1 MKKLPVFAVLPIL
14 TFPLALGCGDSGRRN
29 IRIVETDS
37 QTLVYV
43 DEKEPEVAPPKA
55 ETSVETRRVYVDE
68 KESEVA
74 PPKAETPTPA
84 VLPDFAQLLALGAK
98 IDKSGKSLDLTAV
111 EKLDGFDV
119 AADAER
125 WNAVKVVRGQG
136 RLTAQTLRALAKLPN
151 LTEFLWS
158 SATLATANSDDATF
172 QGAFADLSKAPRLK
186 KIRLTALQTE
196 NGKFPTAALVALA
209 QTPQLADLDV
219 SGAPLTAADLTAV
232 DWKTGFAKLTKLNL
246 YQTKIGDAGV
256 DALLPLTDRLTSLN
270 LDDAQIGPA
279 SAKKIAQFTELT
291 FLHVGRSTL
300 DDASIAEFAKL
311 GKLAKI
317 HVTRSKAT
325 EAGADA
331 LRAALPNCEVVSQ
344 PEN

>member
-1 MKKLPVFAVLPIL
+1 MKKSPVFAIL
-14 TFPLALGCGDSGRRN
+14 TALSATAQLGCGDSGSNLVRLDDAPL
-29 IRIVETDS
+29 VEIA
-37 QTLVYV
+37 
-43 DEKEPEVAPPKA
+43 EKSPETEPTQA
-55 ETSVETRRVYVDE
+55 ESPTS
-68 KESEVA
+68 
-74 PPKAETPTPA
+74 PAETPLVNAEKKTPEIATATPA
-84 VLPDFAQLLALGAK
+84 PLPKFDALIASGAK
-98 IDKSGKSLDLTAV
+98 IDKSGKSLDLTGVASFS
-111 EKLDGFDV
+111 GFDV
-119 AADAER
+119 AADVER
-125 WNAVKVVRGQG
+125 WSAVKVVRGKG
-136 RLTAQTLRALAKLPN
+136 ELPPEVLRAFAKLPN

-158 SATLATANSDDATF
+158 DAVLAVAPDADA
-172 QGAFADLSKAPRLK
+172 AFAEFAKSPNLK
-186 KIRLTALQTE
+186 KLRLTGLRTTAE
-196 NGKFPTAALVALA
+196 KFPTAALTALA
-209 QTPQLADLDV
+209 QAPQLADLDV
-219 SGAPLTAADLTAV
+219 SGSPATAADLTAV

-270 LDDAQIGPA
+270 LDDAQIGPD
-279 SAKKIAQFTELT
+279 SAAKIAQFTQLT

>member
-1 MKKLPVFAVLPIL
+1 MKKLPAFAVLSVL
-14 TFPLALGCGDSGRRN
+14 TFPLTLGCGDSGRRN

-43 DEKEPEVAPPKA
+43 DEKEPEVAPSKVETPA
-55 ETSVETRRVYVDE
+55 ETKLVYVPE
-68 KESEVA
+68 NVPKKTPEVK
-74 PPKAETPTPA
+74 PTTPA
-84 VLPDFAQLLALGAK
+84 PLPQFDALIASGAK

-111 EKLDGFDV
+111 ENLNGFD
-119 AADAER
+119 AGANTER
-125 WNAVKVVRGQG
+125 WNAVKVVRGKG
-136 RLTAQTLRALAKLPN
+136 RLTVQTLRAFAQLPN

-158 SATLATANSDDATF
+158 DAVLVADKDADA
-172 QGAFADLSKAPRLK
+172 AFAEFAKAPNLK
-186 KIRLTALQTE
+186 KLRLTGLKTE
-196 NGKFPTAALVALA
+196 GDKFPTDAFAALA
-209 QTPQLADLDV
+209 QTPQLADVDV
-219 SGAPLTAADLTAV
+219 SGSPATAADLAAV

-246 YQTKIGDAGV
+246 YQTQVGDAGV
-256 DALLPLTDRLTSLN
+256 DALLPLANRLTSLN
-270 LDDAQIGPA
+270 LDDAQIGPKSA
-279 SAKKIAQFTELT
+279 SKIAQFSQLT

>member
-1 MKKLPVFAVLPIL
+1 MKKSPIFAIL
-14 TFPLALGCGDSGRRN
+14 TALSATVPLGCGGSASSDVAFIDDSA
-29 IRIVETDS
+29 
-37 QTLVYV
+37 QFA
-43 DEKEPEVAPPKA
+43 VAP
-55 ETSVETRRVYVDE
+55 S
-68 KESEVA
+68 
-74 PPKAETPTPA
+74 PTPA
-84 VLPDFAQLLALGAK
+84 QTTPATVEATTPAQTTPATVEATTPAQTTPATFDALLDSGAT
-98 IDKSGKSLDLTAV
+98 IDKSGKSLDLIGV
-111 EKLDGFDV
+111 EKLDGFNV

-125 WNAVKVVRGQG
+125 WNAVKVVRGKG
-136 RLTAQTLRALAKLPN
+136 LLTAQTLRDFTKLPN

-158 SATLATANSDDATF
+158 GALLSDETDADA
-172 QGAFADLSKAPRLK
+172 AFAEFAKSPKLK
-186 KIRLTALQTE
+186 KLRLTGLQTE
-196 NGKFPTAALVALA
+196 SGKFPTAALVALA
-209 QTPQLADLDV
+209 QAPQLADLDV
-219 SGAPLTAADLTAV
+219 SGSPATAADLTAV
-232 DWKTGFAKLTKLNL
+232 DWKNGFAKLAKLNL
-246 YQTKIGDAGV
+246 YQTQVGDAGV

-270 LDDAQIGPA
+270 LDDAQIGPE

-311 GKLAKI
+311 GKLEKI

>member
-1 MKKLPVFAVLPIL
+1 MKKLPAFAVLSIL
-14 TFPLALGCGDSGRRN
+14 TFPLTLGCGDSGRRN

-43 DEKEPEVAPPKA
+43 EEKEPEVAPPKA
-55 ETSVETRRVYVDE
+55 ETPLETRRVYVE
-68 KESEVA
+68 EET
-74 PPKAETPTPA
+74 PKAETPTLAP
-84 VLPDFAQLLALGAK
+84 LPKFDELIASGAK
-98 IDKSGKSLDLTAV
+98 IDKSGKTLDLTAV
-111 EKLDGFDV
+111 EKLDGFDG

-125 WNAVKVVRGQG
+125 WNAVKVVRGKG
-136 RLTAQTLRALAKLPN
+136 RLTVRTLAAFAKLPN

-158 SATLATANSDDATF
+158 DATLATANSDDAAF

-186 KIRLTALQTE
+186 KLRLTGLQTE
-196 NGKFPTAALVALA
+196 NGKFPTVALVALA
-209 QTPQLADLDV
+209 QAPQLADIDV
-219 SGAPLTAADLTAV
+219 SGSPATSADLAAV

-246 YQTKIGDAGV
+246 YQTQVGDAGV

-270 LDDAQIGPA
+270 LDDAQIGPD
-279 SAKKIAQFTELT
+279 SAAKIAQFTELT

>member
-1 MKKLPVFAVLPIL
+1 MKKSPVFAIL
-14 TFPLALGCGDSGRRN
+14 TALSATIPLGCGASSSNDVPFIDDSAKFAAAPATP
-29 IRIVETDS
+29 VAEKTPE
-37 QTLVYV
+37 TLVE
-43 DEKEPEVAPPKA
+43 EKAPEIPP
-55 ETSVETRRVYVDE
+55 T
-68 KESEVA
+68 
-74 PPKAETPTPA
+74 
-84 VLPDFAQLLALGAK
+84 FAQLLERGAT

-111 EKLDGFDV
+111 ENLDGFDG

-125 WNAVKVVRGQG
+125 WNAVKVVRGKG
-136 RLTAQTLRALAKLPN
+136 RLTAQTLRSFSKLPN
-151 LTEFLWS
+151 LTEFLWTD
-158 SATLATANSDDATF
+158 AVLTDATDANA
-172 QGAFADLSKAPRLK
+172 AFAEFAKLPKLK
-186 KIRLTALQTE
+186 KLRLTALKTE
-196 NGKFPTAALVALA
+196 SNKFPVAAFAALA
-209 QTPQLADLDV
+209 QTPQLADIDV
-219 SGAPLTAADLTAV
+219 SGSTLTAADLDAV

-246 YQTKIGDAGV
+246 YQTQVGDAGV
-256 DALLPLTDRLTSLN
+256 DALLPLTNRLTSLN
-270 LDDAQIGPA
+270 LDDAQIGPDSA
-279 SAKKIAQFTELT
+279 SKIAQFSQLT

>member
-1 MKKLPVFAVLPIL
+1 MKKSPIFAIL
-14 TFPLALGCGDSGRRN
+14 TALSTTAPLGCGDSGSNLVRLDDAPL
-29 IRIVETDS
+29 VEIA
-37 QTLVYV
+37 
-43 DEKEPEVAPPKA
+43 EKSPETAPTQA
-55 ETSVETRRVYVDE
+55 ESPTS
-68 KESEVA
+68 
-74 PPKAETPTPA
+74 PAETPLVNVEEKTPEVEA
-84 VLPDFAQLLALGAK
+84 AAPASLPKFDALIASGAK

-111 EKLDGFDV
+111 ESFNGFDV

-125 WNAVKVVRGQG
+125 WSAVKVVRGKG
-136 RLTAQTLRALAKLPN
+136 ELTPEALRAFAKLPN

-158 SATLATANSDDATF
+158 DAVFSVAPNANA
-172 QGAFADLSKAPRLK
+172 AFAEFVKAPRLK
-186 KIRLTALQTE
+186 KLRLTGFQTE
-196 NGKFPTAALVALA
+196 NKKFPTAALVALA
-209 QTPQLADLDV
+209 QAPQLADLDV

-246 YQTKIGDAGV
+246 YQTQVGDAGV

-270 LDDAQIGPA
+270 LDDAQIGPD
-279 SAKKIAQFTELT
+279 SAAKIAQFTELT

-300 DDASIAEFAKL
+300 DDASIAKFAKL

>member
-1 MKKLPVFAVLPIL
+1 MKKLPVFALLSIL
-14 TFPLALGCGDSGRRN
+14 TCSLALGCGDSGRRN

-37 QTLVYV
+37 PTLVYV
-43 DEKEPEVAPPKA
+43 DEKEAEVAPPKA
-55 ETSVETRRVYVDE
+55 ETSVETKLVYVPEGGPE
-68 KESEVA
+68 KTPEVPTATLA
-74 PPKAETPTPA
+74 PLPKF
-84 VLPDFAQLLALGAK
+84 DALIASGAK
-98 IDKSGKSLDLTAV
+98 IDKSGKSLDLTGV
-111 EKLDGFDV
+111 EFFTGLDV
-119 AADAER
+119 SADAER
-125 WNAVKVVRGQG
+125 WNAVKVVRGKGVLPSQ
-136 RLTAQTLRALAKLPN
+136 ALRAFAKLPN

-158 SATLATANSDDATF
+158 DAVLSAATDLDAALAE
-172 QGAFADLSKAPRLK
+172 FAKAPNLK
-186 KIRLTALQTE
+186 KLRLTGLR
-196 NGKFPTAALVALA
+196 NGEKFPTAALVALA
-209 QTPQLADLDV
+209 QAPQLADLDV
-219 SGAPLTAADLTAV
+219 SGSPATAADLTAV
-232 DWKTGFAKLTKLNL
+232 DWKNGFAKLTKLNL
-246 YQTKIGDAGV
+246 YQTQVGDAGV

-270 LDDAQIGPA
+270 LDDAKIGPA

-311 GKLAKI
+311 GKLEKI

>member
-1 MKKLPVFAVLPIL
+1 MKKTPIFAIL
-14 TFPLALGCGDSGRRN
+14 TSLSATIPLGCVDSSSN
-29 IRIVETDS
+29 DAQFI
-37 QTLVYV
+37 
-43 DEKEPEVAPPKA
+43 DESTQFVAAPSPTPLKEAPKTSIEEKA
-55 ETSVETRRVYVDE
+55 
-68 KESEVA
+68 
-74 PPKAETPTPA
+74 PETPPT
-84 VLPDFAQLLALGAK
+84 FAQLLERGATL
-98 IDKSGKSLDLTAV
+98 DKSGKSLDLTAV
-111 EKLDGFDV
+111 ENLDGCAVD
-119 AADAER
+119 DAER
-125 WNAVKVVRGQG
+125 WNAVKVVRGKG
-136 RLTAQTLRALAKLPN
+136 ELTPATLRAFAKLPN

-158 SATLATANSDDATF
+158 DAVLAVAPDADA
-172 QGAFADLSKAPRLK
+172 AFAEFAKSPNLKKLRLTGLRTESGVFPAVAFAELAKTPRL
-186 KIRLTALQTE
+186 
-196 NGKFPTAALVALA
+196 
-209 QTPQLADLDV
+209 ADVDV
-219 SGAPLTAADLTAV
+219 SGSPATAADLAAV
-232 DWKTGFAKLTKLNL
+232 DWKNGFAKLTKLNL

-270 LDDAQIGPA
+270 LDDAQIGPD
-279 SAKKIAQFTELT
+279 SAAKIAQFTELT

>member
-43 DEKEPEVAPPKA
+43 DEQEPEIAPPKA

-68 KESEVA
+68 KEPEVA
-74 PPKAETPTPA
+74 PKAETPTPA

-98 IDKSGKSLDLTAV
+98 IDQSGKSLDLTAV

-119 AADAER
+119 APDAER

-136 RLTAQTLRALAKLPN
+136 RLTVQTLRALAKLPN

-158 SATLATANSDDATF
+158 NATLATANSDDATF

-186 KIRLTALQTE
+186 KIRLTALRTE

-219 SGAPLTAADLTAV
+219 SGASLTAADLAAV
-232 DWKTGFAKLTKLNL
+232 DWKNGFAKLTKLNL

-270 LDDAQIGPA
+270 LDDAQIGPD
-279 SAKKIAQFTELT
+279 SAAKIAQFTELT

-300 DDASIAEFAKL
+300 DDASIAQFAKL

>member
-14 TFPLALGCGDSGRRN
+14 TLPLTLGCGDSGRRN

-55 ETSVETRRVYVDE
+55 ETSVETRRVYVEDQT
-68 KESEVA
+68 
-74 PPKAETPTPA
+74 PKAETPTPA

-98 IDKSGKSLDLTAV
+98 IDKSGKSLNLTAV
-111 EKLDGFDV
+111 EKLDGFNV
-119 AADAER
+119 ADDAER

-158 SATLATANSDDATF
+158 NASLATANSDDATF

-219 SGAPLTAADLTAV
+219 SGSPLTAADLTAV
-232 DWKTGFAKLTKLNL
+232 DWKTGFAKLTKLNF
-246 YQTKIGDAGV
+246 YQTQVGDAGV

-270 LDDAQIGPA
+270 LDDAQIGPE
-279 SAKKIAQFTELT
+279 SAAKIAQFTELT

>member
-125 WNAVKVVRGQG
+125 WNAVKVVRGKG
-136 RLTAQTLRALAKLPN
+136 ELTSETLRAFTKLSN

-158 SATLATANSDDATF
+158 DAVLS
-172 QGAFADLSKAPRLK
+172 GKADADAAFVEFAKSPNLK
-186 KIRLTALQTE
+186 KLRLTGLRTNDA
-196 NGKFPTAALVALA
+196 KFPTAAFAALA
-209 QTPQLADLDV
+209 QTPRLADVDV
-219 SGAPLTAADLTAV
+219 SGSPATAADLAAV
-232 DWKTGFAKLTKLNL
+232 DWKNGFAKLTKLNL

-270 LDDAQIGPA
+270 LDDAQIGPN
-279 SAKKIAQFTELT
+279 SAAKIAQFTELT

-300 DDASIAEFAKL
+300 DDASIAQFAKL
-311 GKLAKI
+311 DKLAKI

>member
-1 MKKLPVFAVLPIL
+1 MKKSPIFAIL
-14 TFPLALGCGDSGRRN
+14 TALSATASLGCGDSGSNLVRLDDAPLVN
-29 IRIVETDS
+29 I
-37 QTLVYV
+37 
-43 DEKEPEVAPPKA
+43 
-55 ETSVETRRVYVDE
+55 
-68 KESEVA
+68 
-74 PPKAETPTPA
+74 AETPSETAPSQVESPISPAETKRGNAEIKTPEIA
-84 VLPDFAQLLALGAK
+84 TAALAPLPKFDALIASGAK
-98 IDKSGKSLDLTAV
+98 IDKSGKSLDLTGV
-111 EKLDGFDV
+111 ETFVGFDV
-119 AADAER
+119 SDDAER
-125 WNAVKVVRGQG
+125 WNAVKVVRGKGVLSSQ
-136 RLTAQTLRALAKLPN
+136 ALRAFAKLPN

-158 SATLATANSDDATF
+158 DAVLSAETDANA
-172 QGAFADLSKAPRLK
+172 AFAEFAKAPNLK
-186 KIRLTALQTE
+186 KLRLTGLRTDAE
-196 NGKFPTAALVALA
+196 KFPTAAFAALA

-219 SGAPLTAADLTAV
+219 SGSPATAADLTAV
-232 DWKTGFAKLTKLNL
+232 DWKTGFASLMKLNL

-270 LDDAQIGPA
+270 LDDAQIGPD
-279 SAKKIAQFTELT
+279 SAAKIAQFTELT

>member
-1 MKKLPVFAVLPIL
+1 MKKSPIFAIL
-14 TFPLALGCGDSGRRN
+14 TALSTTAPLGCGDSGSNLVRLDDAPLVEIAEKTPEVETAPTQAEPSTSPVETKRRN
-29 IRIVETDS
+29 VE
-37 QTLVYV
+37 QKTL
-43 DEKEPEVAPPKA
+43 ETGIATVAPLPKF
-55 ETSVETRRVYVDE
+55 D
-68 KESEVA
+68 
-74 PPKAETPTPA
+74 
-84 VLPDFAQLLALGAK
+84 ALIASGAK
-98 IDKSGKSLDLTAV
+98 IDKSGKSLDLTGV
-111 EKLDGFDV
+111 EKLDGFNV

-125 WNAVKVVRGQG
+125 WNAVKVVRGKG
-136 RLTAQTLRALAKLPN
+136 LLTAQTLRDLAKLPN

-158 SATLATANSDDATF
+158 GALLSAHTDADV
-172 QGAFADLSKAPRLK
+172 AFAEFAKAPNLK
-186 KIRLTALQTE
+186 KLRLTGLRTDAE
-196 NGKFPTAALVALA
+196 KFPTAALSALA

-219 SGAPLTAADLTAV
+219 SGSLLTAADLAAV

-246 YQTKIGDAGV
+246 YQTQVGDAGV

-270 LDDAQIGPA
+270 LDDAQIGPD
-279 SAKKIAQFTELT
+279 SAAKIAQFTELT

-300 DDASIAEFAKL
+300 DDASIAKFAKL

>member
-1 MKKLPVFAVLPIL
+1 MKKLPVLAILPIL
-14 TFPLALGCGDSGRRN
+14 TLPLSLGCGDSGRRN

-55 ETSVETRRVYVDE
+55 ETTVETRRVYVDE
-68 KESEVA
+68 KA
-74 PPKAETPTPA
+74 PEIETTAPAPLPKFDELIAS
-84 VLPDFAQLLALGAK
+84 GAK

-111 EKLDGFDV
+111 EKLDGFNV

-125 WNAVKVVRGQG
+125 WNAVKVVRGKG
-136 RLTAQTLRALAKLPN
+136 ELTPESLRAFAKLPN
-151 LTEFLWS
+151 LTEFLWTNAVLS
-158 SATLATANSDDATF
+158 VKADADA
-172 QGAFADLSKAPRLK
+172 AFAEFAKTPNLK
-186 KIRLTALQTE
+186 KLRLTGLRTNAD
-196 NGKFPTAALVALA
+196 KFPPAALPALA
-209 QTPQLADLDV
+209 QTPQLADIDV
-219 SGAPLTAADLTAV
+219 SGSPATAADLAAV
-232 DWKTGFAKLTKLNL
+232 DWKNGFAKLTKLNL
-246 YQTKIGDAGV
+246 YQTQVGDAGV

-270 LDDAQIGPA
+270 LDDAQIGPN
-279 SAKKIAQFTELT
+279 SAAKIAQFAELT